1 MSSWGDD
8 DSVLNIMALIVTM
21 DLHRG
26 DAGVYVTR
34 MGSG

>member
-1 MSSWGDD
+1 MSSCRGD
-8 DSVLNIMALIVTM
+8 DSVLNIMVLIVTM